1 MIKDFEQQFS
11 PLSCM
16 ITALPPL
23 DHQLAAFQRFHVQDY
38 GAFFCEMGT
47 GKTKMILDIIQN
59 GHESNVLVVAPN
71 GLHLNWFHIE
81 IPKHIHSDIKYSMY
95 CWEGRPTSE
104 KAHKKLFRFLEPHN
118 RFGHDINFMLI
129 NVEALRTK
137 AGYDAAEAFLKSSEY
152 AHMVIDE
159 STCIKNPKAQQ
170 TKACLKLS
178 ALATRRW
185 ILNGTPV
192 TQGPLDVFSQCKFL
206 HPEALPYRTY
216 TAFKNNFAEE
226 TLMTMQNRSFRKI
239 TGYKNLSMLTAQL
252 SPFSLRLQKEDC
264 LDLPPKI
271 FTERIVEMTP
281 AQKQAYKDMRDLCLM
296 QLDTGQLVTASIA
309 LTKLV
314 KLHQIL
320 TGFVTDEHGDCH
332 DLDNNRIPAL
342 LSIAEIQKPL
352 VIFCAYRHNVHQVTS
367 ALAQEHGE
375 DKVVS
380 YYGESS
386 QSDRTAAIERFQN
399 GEADF
404 FVGTSAAAKGITLHR
419 ASTLIYYSNS
429 YSLETRLQSQDR
441 IHRIGQTS
449 KCTYID
455 LVTPGTVDQ
464 MILKA
469 LLAKKDLADT
479 VLKDI
484 RDLLTQ

>member
-1 MIKDFEQQFS
+1 
-11 PLSCM
+11 M

-23 DHQLAAFQRFHVQDY
+23 DHQLSAFQRFHVQDY

-81 IPKHIHSDIKYSMY
+81 IPKHIHSDIHYSLY
-95 CWEGRPTSE
+95 CWGGRPTSE
-104 KAHKKLFRFLEPHN
+104 KNHKKLFRFLEPTN
-118 RFGHDINFMLI
+118 REEFDINFMLI

-137 AGYDAAEAFLKSSEY
+137 AGFDAAEAFLQGSESS
-152 AHMVIDE
+152 HMVIDE

-170 TKACLKLS
+170 TKACLKLG

-216 TAFKNNFAEE
+216 TAFKNTFAEE

-239 TGYKNLSMLTAQL
+239 TGYKNIPMLTAQL

-264 LDLPPKI
+264 LDLPPKV

-320 TGFVTDEHGDCH
+320 TGFVTDENGDCH

-352 VIFCAYRHNVHQVTS
+352 VIFCAYRHNVLQVTR
-367 ALAQEHGE
+367 ALAQTFGE
-375 DKVVS
+375 EKVVS
-380 YYGESS
+380 YYGDTS
-386 QSDRTAAIERFQN
+386 QDLRTQAIEQFQN
-399 GEADF
+399 GQADF

-419 ASTLIYYSNS
+419 ASTMVYFSNS
-429 YSLETRLQSQDR
+429 YSLETRIQSLSR
-441 IHRIGQTS
+441 IHRIGQTK

-455 LVTPGTVDQ
+455 LVTPNTIDGVILAALNKKEDLASTVLDNLRT
-464 MILKA
+464 ILK
-469 LLAKKDLADT
+469 
-479 VLKDI
+479 
-484 RDLLTQ
+484 